1 MAETETQP
9 IVATT
14 PVTLA
19 ERTEASARS
28 KIRRHA
34 ERSVPDQVEAIL
46 RAGRVAHVAYAI
58 DGQPYLLP
66 FTYHYEDGRLYLH
79 GAPASRSIKALRA
92 GSPVAVEITLLDG
105 LIASREAQSHSMNYR
120 GVVVFGR
127 AELVADLAEKR
138 AALERMTLRYFPDRQ
153 AGRDYTPA
161 PDNHLRAVD
170 LLVVA
175 IDEVSAK
182 SRTGG
187 PRGPQDSDEHAF
199 GSAFVVPLPGMD
211 V

>member
-1 MAETETQP
+1 MADTETRAETHTAP
-9 IVATT
+9 A
-14 PVTLA
+14 TLA
-19 ERTEASARS
+19 DRTEASKLS

-34 ERSVPDQVEAIL
+34 ERAVPDQVEEIL
-46 RAGRVAHVAYAI
+46 NAGRVAHLAYAV
-58 DGQPYLLP
+58 DGQPYLIPL
-66 FTYHYEDGRLYLH
+66 TYLYEDGKLYLH
-79 GAPASRSIKALRA
+79 GAPASRTIKAMRA
-92 GSPVAVEITLLDG
+92 GSPVAVEVTMLDG

-120 GVVVFGR
+120 SVVVFGR

-153 AGRDYTPA
+153 AGQDYTPA

-187 PRGPQDSDEHAF
+187 PRGPQDADEDAF
-199 GSAFVVPLPGMD
+199 GRAFVVTLPGMD
-211 V
+211 A

>member
-1 MAETETQP
+1 MAETP
-9 IVATT
+9 PMPAA
-14 PVTLA
+14 LA
-19 ERTEASARS
+19 ERIEASKLS

-34 ERSVPDQVEAIL
+34 ERAVPDQVEAIL
-46 RAGRVAHVAYAI
+46 NAGRVAHVAYAI
-58 DGQPYLLP
+58 DGQPYMLP
-66 FTYHYEDGRLYLH
+66 FTYSYADGRLYLH
-79 GAPASRSIKALRA
+79 GAPASRTIKALRA
-92 GSPVAVEITLLDG
+92 GTPVAVEITILDG

-120 GVVVFGR
+120 SVVVFGR

-138 AALERMTLRYFPDRQ
+138 AALEEMTLRYFPDRQ

-182 SRTGG
+182 SRIGG
-187 PRGPQDSDEHAF
+187 PRGPQDGDENAF
-199 GSAFVVPLPGMD
+199 GSAFVVTLPEMD